1 MTRRRRAAQAYPGG
15 DETML
20 SVTDQNPQTARTR
33 QADED
38 AVGDRAQNDDADD
51 APTPQLTQS
60 QAKRLLTPMMGMVI
74 TMGVLVAI
82 LAAVWFMNPEPDVT
96 YTRDEDV
103 PQAATWADD
112 VAEFSPLSPDVPAE
126 WSANYARWET
136 RTDFGVDVWEV
147 GYTTEAVDFVGFAQ
161 TDNANAAWVNAEV
174 DQAPQTGT
182 TTIEE
187 LEFRTH
193 EGDDRRYYVLEGQNN
208 DRDGTTVVI
217 SGDAAE
223 SEFDRAVE
231 AIIDSLG
238 RDVSEAA
245 GHNDDPQDAPNG

>member
-1 MTRRRRAAQAYPGG
+1 MH
-15 DETML
+15 
-20 SVTDQNPQTARTR
+20 SVTDQKPETARAPR
-33 QADED
+33 ADED
-38 AVGDRAQNDDADD
+38 AVGTRAQNEGADD

-82 LAAVWFMNPEPDVT
+82 LAAIWFMNPEPDVT

-103 PQAATWADD
+103 PQAASWADD
-112 VAEFSPLSPDVPAE
+112 VAEYSPLSPDVPAE

-136 RTDFGVDVWEV
+136 RTEFGVDVWEV

-161 TDNANAAWVNAEV
+161 TDDANAAWVNAEV

-182 TTIEE
+182 TTIAG
-187 LEFRTH
+187 LDFRTH
-193 EGDDRRYYVLEGQNN
+193 QQEDRRYYVLEGQNN
-208 DRDGTTVVI
+208 ERDGTTVVI
-217 SGDAAE
+217 SGDAGDA
-223 SEFDRAVE
+223 EFDLAME

-238 RDVSEAA
+238 REVSDAA
-245 GHNDDPQDAPNG
+245 DNDNP